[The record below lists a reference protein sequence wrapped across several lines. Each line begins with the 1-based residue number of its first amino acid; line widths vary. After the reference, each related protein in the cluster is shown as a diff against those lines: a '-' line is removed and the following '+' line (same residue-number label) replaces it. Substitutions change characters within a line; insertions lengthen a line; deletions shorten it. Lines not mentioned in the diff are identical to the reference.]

1 MCHEFSQSSQK
12 HCCDNFLYDSRS
24 MFASKEQNIDPT
36 SINNTFGLIYMA
48 VTALVILSLV
58 IGQVHLNFHPRFLL
72 IFEQDSVIADRKLII
87 FTDFF
92 HGDYTKKIL
101 KRPNAPKRVPMHQ
114 CYLQNGLLPISKV
127 RLTHFMVMNVVYRN
141 SSLYDIICDNIS

>member
-1 MCHEFSQSSQK
+1 MYHEFYKSSQK

-24 MFASKEQNIDPT
+24 MFASKEQKIDPT

-72 IFEQDSVIADRKLII
+72 NFRTRFIDCSPKTYNIFRFLSWRLYKKDTEK
-87 FTDFF
+87 
-92 HGDYTKKIL
+92 TKRAKESSNASML
-101 KRPNAPKRVPMHQ
+101 PSKRPSSN
-114 CYLQNGLLPISKV
+114 LEGLTDPYYGHECCIQK
-127 RLTHFMVMNVVYRN
+127 F
-141 SSLYDIICDNIS
+141 III